1 MCNCV
6 HGLEKLI
13 LGLTLMNAIVIAG
26 VELIARHVLMLLFL
40 FYFLSMREDSF
51 DFDGDTG
58 GENGLT
64 GVKREFADLDD
75 DEEELYPAKKIYSSS
90 GPGSDHATTT
100 ILNLRSSLDERD
112 STIAALKA
120 SLDAANEE
128 LEKWKNAFA
137 QDPSLPPGATDDP
150 AVVVQ
155 AMQKL
160 QTSESQLKEQIL
172 TAKRREGVLL
182 VKLASTDQEVVD
194 LKSTVHDL
202 KLMLKPSIQQT
213 RRLLLDPAIHAE
225 FTRMKKELE
234 AAEKRVKELKDDL
247 AAVQFTPH
255 SKHGKLLM
263 AKCRTL
269 QEENTEIGREASE
282 GKVHELDT
290 RLAAQKYLNTELRR
304 CYQELYETAE
314 DSNYELERSQQTVY
328 NLQRQLQKKDHQ
340 LVELRKQIDEQSRR
354 EDPTPIR
361 EDEDQQ
367 VLEKDAE
374 RS

>member
-1 MCNCV
+1 MLFELVRVKWLSCV
-6 HGLEKLI
+6 
-13 LGLTLMNAIVIAG
+13 A
-26 VELIARHVLMLLFL
+26 
-40 FYFLSMREDSF
+40 
-51 DFDGDTG
+51 
-58 GENGLT
+58 

-75 DEEELYPAKKIYSSS
+75 DEEELYPAKKIYASS

-100 ILNLRSSLDERD
+100 ILNLRSSLEERE
-112 STIAALKA
+112 STLAVLKA
-120 SLDAANEE
+120 SLGVANEE
-128 LEKWKNAFA
+128 LEKWKNAFS
-137 QDPSLPPGATDDP
+137 QDSLLPSGTTADP

-160 QTSESQLKEQIL
+160 QSSESQLQEQIL
-172 TAKRREGVLL
+172 TAKRREGALL

-202 KLMLKPSIQQT
+202 KLMLKPSMQQT

-290 RLAAQKYLNTELRR
+290 RLAVQKYLNTELRR
-304 CYQELYETAE
+304 CYQELYETVE
-314 DSNYELERSQQTVY
+314 DVNYELERSQQTVY

-340 LVELRKQIDEQSRR
+340 LVELRKQIDEQQSRR
-354 EDPTPIR
+354 EDPTPIH

-367 VLEKDAE
+367 SLEKDAE